1 MNGGAV
7 GAASFFKN
15 RSIASDTKVICIGK
29 ITEAEAIKQTKVYKT
44 AKTHTAEGILEI
56 LKEEKEEK
64 IWQEYCTE

>member
-1 MNGGAV
+1 M

-15 RSIASDTKVICIGK
+15 RYIASDTKVICIGK

-56 LKEEKEEK
+56 LKEEKE
-64 IWQEYCTE
+64 